1 MVYPMDCKKDRKSGS
16 LCEVTHAALYNTRMN
31 FLPKQVERAPLQ
43 VTRPAVFAYLVMA
56 GVLAVAA
63 WLHLAS
69 LIVTVLFAL
78 FALKKLDF
86 AQRKWL
92 ALTLFAILVVATL
105 YGFGFFCHR
114 AFKELPKIVGDVV
127 PQIVKYADK
136 HGVDLPFNDVDDVK
150 EAAPQM
156 VQNSIGYLGNFAK
169 LATKESV
176 MLLAGIVIAIGIFVN
191 SGPKS
196 APTNLYALYEGAI
209 QSRFRALFRSFETVM
224 GAQLVI
230 SLINTVATSVF
241 VLSTSLLPYG
251 GIVIPLTFICG
262 MLPIVGNLIS
272 NTLIVGIAFG
282 LVSPQM
288 ALGALAFLVVIHK
301 LEYFFNSKIIGAR
314 ILHPMWMTLVALIL
328 GEALMG
334 IPGVILAP
342 VILNFIKVEGSRYP
356 LPEGEQ

>member
-1 MVYPMDCKKDRKSGS
+1 
-16 LCEVTHAALYNTRMN
+16 MN
-31 FLPKQVERAPLQ
+31 FLPKPVERSPLQ
-43 VTRPAVFAYLVMA
+43 LTPPAVFAYLVMV

-78 FALKKLDF
+78 LALKKLNF
-86 AQRKWL
+86 GQRKWL
-92 ALTLFAILVVATL
+92 ALMLFAILVVATL

-127 PQIVKYADK
+127 PKIVKYADS
-136 HGVDLPFNDVDDVK
+136 HGIDLPFDNLEDLK
-150 EAAPQM
+150 QAAPE
-156 VQNSIGYLGNFAK
+156 VARNSIGYLENFAK
-169 LATKESV
+169 IATKESV

-191 SGPKS
+191 SAPK
-196 APTNLYALYEGAI
+196 APPANLYALYEAAI
-209 QSRFRALFRSFETVM
+209 RSRFRALFRSFETVM
-224 GAQLVI
+224 GAQLMI
-230 SLINTVATSVF
+230 SLINTVATTVF
-241 VLSTSLLPYG
+241 VLSTSLLPYA

-282 LVSPQM
+282 LVSPEM
-288 ALGALAFLVVIHK
+288 ALGALVFLVVVHK

-314 ILHPMWMTLVALIL
+314 ILHPMWLTLVGLIL

-342 VILNFIKVEGSRYP
+342 VILNFLKVEGSRYL
-356 LPEGEQ
+356 LPEQ